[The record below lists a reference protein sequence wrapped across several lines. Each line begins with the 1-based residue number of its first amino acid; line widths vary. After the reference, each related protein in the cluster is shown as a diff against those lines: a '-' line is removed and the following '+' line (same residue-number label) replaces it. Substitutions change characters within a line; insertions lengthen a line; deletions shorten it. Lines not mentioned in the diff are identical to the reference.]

1 MKLKGTKTEKNLMT
15 AFAGESQARVKYGY
29 YAKKAKEE
37 GFEQIAA
44 IFKETSKNEREHAKL
59 WFKFLHDNDIPTTA
73 INLKDAAAGEHYEWT
88 DMYANFAKEAKE
100 EGFSDIAAL
109 FDKVAKIESEHEERY
124 KKLIAN
130 LEQDKVFKKETKVQ
144 WQCRN
149 CGFIFEGEKAPELCP
164 VCKYKKA
171 FFEIRKI
178 NY

>member
-1 MKLKGTKTEKNLMT
+1 MKIKGTKTEKNLMT

-73 INLKDAAAGEHYEWT
+73 VNLKDAAAGEHYEWT

-100 EGFSDIAAL
+100 EGFNDIAAL

-130 LEQDKVFKKETKVQ
+130 LEQDKVFKKDDKAQ

-149 CGFIFEGEKAPELCP
+149 CGFIFEGDKAPELCP